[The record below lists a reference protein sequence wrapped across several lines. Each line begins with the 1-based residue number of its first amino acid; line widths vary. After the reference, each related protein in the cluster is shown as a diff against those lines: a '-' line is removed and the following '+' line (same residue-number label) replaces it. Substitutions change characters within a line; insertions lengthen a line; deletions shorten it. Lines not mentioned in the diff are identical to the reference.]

1 MPISE
6 ARAKANK
13 KYHDR
18 FDDIKVRVPKGT
30 RQEWQDYA
38 AGRGESL
45 NGFIQRAVS
54 ETIENDK
61 EKEKNG

>member
-1 MPISE
+1 MPLSE

-30 RQEWQDYA
+30 RQAWQDYA